1 MNTQTH
7 QGEVVILIYHQILV
21 TNKQVI
27 VLQLDGR
34 IKNQILG
41 VTCKGLRSYNTTLN
55 TTLKQFKITSQQKV
69 SHIAN

>member
-41 VTCKGLRSYNTTLN
+41 VKVHTLWFFKKRPL
-55 TTLKQFKITSQQKV
+55 TLQLP
-69 SHIAN
+69 

>member
-41 VTCKGLRSYNTTLN
+41 VKVRTLWFF
-55 TTLKQFKITSQQKV
+55 FKKPLTIQLP
-69 SHIAN
+69 

>member
-34 IKNQILG
+34 IKYQILG
-41 VTCKGLRSYNTTLN
+41 VKVHTLW
-55 TTLKQFKITSQQKV
+55 FFF
-69 SHIAN
+69 

>member
-41 VTCKGLRSYNTTLN
+41 VKVHTLWFF
-55 TTLKQFKITSQQKV
+55 FKKPLTIQLP
-69 SHIAN
+69 